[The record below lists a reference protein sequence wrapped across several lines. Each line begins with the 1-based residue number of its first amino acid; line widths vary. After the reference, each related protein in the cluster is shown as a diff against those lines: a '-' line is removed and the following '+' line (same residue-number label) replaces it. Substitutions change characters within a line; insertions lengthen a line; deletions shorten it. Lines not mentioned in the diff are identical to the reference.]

1 MKITLHKIENNN
13 NNAENNSNNIKNNN
27 SNVKN
32 NNNTENIENNNNVNE
47 IDKNKNDIINKEDF
61 DKFVDSILNFNPL
74 DFFSLIDYNKIK
86 EKENNTNKNTD
97 EKNNTKENN
106 TKENTIQYHIN
117 SCGKIEKVKKE
128 NNTEKANVKVNT
140 GFVDINNVV
149 SKNNFVSVDN
159 TDSVDNNNSV
169 DKHYTFKG
177 YDSINVNN
185 LKADKFPDN
194 VDVDVYSVS
203 SFLND
208 ISRIFYNIEDCN
220 RIIQVWKDADKKELN
235 RICGLRSCNN
245 GLELTVDGINIAT
258 PDEIREKYAE
268 NTISTHLM
276 DYSGNYFQMVCSY
289 IEKLMYALWNCKLNT
304 EDYNKKLHQ

>member
-13 NNAENNSNNIKNNN
+13 SNVENNNNNNIENNKSNVKNSKNIENIENNSNN
-27 SNVKN
+27 
-32 NNNTENIENNNNVNE
+32 ENNNNINKV
-47 IDKNKNDIINKEDF
+47 DKNKNEIINKEDF
-61 DKFVDSILNFNPL
+61 DKFVDSILNFNPF
-74 DFFSLIDYNKIK
+74 DYYSLIDYDKIK
-86 EKENNTNKNTD
+86 ENTTNKNITNKNTV
-97 EKNNTKENN
+97 
-106 TKENTIQYHIN
+106 QYHIN

-159 TDSVDNNNSV
+159 IDSVDNNNSV

-185 LKADKFPDN
+185 LKADKSPDN

-220 RIIQVWKDADKKELN
+220 RIIQVWKNADKKELN
-235 RICGLRSCNN
+235 KICGLRSCNN
-245 GLELTVDGINIAT
+245 GLELTIDGINIAT

-276 DYSGNYFQMVCSY
+276 DYSGNYFQMICSY
-289 IEKLMYALWNCKLNT
+289 IEKLMYALWNCKLNV
-304 EDYNKKLHQ
+304 ENYNKKQHQ

>member
-1 MKITLHKIENNN
+1 MKITLHKIENNI
-13 NNAENNSNNIKNNN
+13 NNIKNNN
-27 SNVKN
+27 NNNNNIENNRSNVKN
-32 NNNTENIENNNNVNE
+32 SNNIENIENNSNNENNNNINE
-47 IDKNKNDIINKEDF
+47 VDKNKNEIINKEDF
-61 DKFVDSILNFNPL
+61 DKFVDSILNFNTL
-74 DFFSLIDYNKIK
+74 NYFSLIDYDKIK
-86 EKENNTNKNTD
+86 ENTTNKNTTN
-97 EKNNTKENN
+97 KNTV
-106 TKENTIQYHIN
+106 QYHIN

-128 NNTEKANVKVNT
+128 SNTEKANVKVNT
-140 GFVDINNVV
+140 GFVDNNNVV
-149 SKNNFVSVDN
+149 GKNNFVFVDN

-208 ISRIFYNIEDCN
+208 ILRIFYNIEDCN
-220 RIIQVWKDADKKELN
+220 RIIQIWKDADKKELN
-235 RICGLRSCNN
+235 RICDLRSCNN
-245 GLELTVDGINIAT
+245 GLELTVDGINITT

-289 IEKLMYALWNCKLNT
+289 IEKLMYALWNCKLNA

>member
-13 NNAENNSNNIKNNN
+13 
-27 SNVKN
+27 SNVE
-32 NNNTENIENNNNVNE
+32 NNNTENIENNSNNENNNNINE

-74 DFFSLIDYNKIK
+74 DFYSLIDYNQFK
-86 EKENNTNKNTD
+86 EKVNTTNKNT
-97 EKNNTKENN
+97 EE
-106 TKENTIQYHIN
+106 ENTTNKNTAQYHIN
-117 SCGKIEKVKKE
+117 SCGKIEKIKKE
-128 NNTEKANVKVNT
+128 NNTEKTNVKLNT
-140 GFVDINNVV
+140 GSVDNNNVIG
-149 SKNNFVSVDN
+149 KNNFVFVDN
-159 TDSVDNNNSV
+159 TDSVD
-169 DKHYTFKG
+169 KQYTFKG

-185 LKADKFPDN
+185 LKADNFPGN
-194 VDVDVYSVS
+194 VDVYSVS

-220 RIIQVWKDADKKELN
+220 RIIQVWKDADRKELN

-245 GLELTVDGINIAT
+245 GLQLTIDGINIAT

-276 DYSGNYFQMVCSY
+276 DYSGNYFQMICSY
-289 IEKLMYALWNCKLNT
+289 MENLMYALWNCKLNA
-304 EDYNKKLHQ
+304 ENYNKINNKINTKLYQ

>member
-13 NNAENNSNNIKNNN
+13 
-27 SNVKN
+27 SNVE
-32 NNNTENIENNNNVNE
+32 NNNTENIENNSNNENNNNNNNNINE

-74 DFFSLIDYNKIK
+74 DFYSLIDYNQFK
-86 EKENNTNKNTD
+86 EKVNTTNKNT
-97 EKNNTKENN
+97 EE
-106 TKENTIQYHIN
+106 ENTTNKNTAQYHIN
-117 SCGKIEKVKKE
+117 SCGKIEKIKKE
-128 NNTEKANVKVNT
+128 NNTEKTNVKLNT
-140 GFVDINNVV
+140 G
-149 SKNNFVSVDN
+149 
-159 TDSVDNNNSV
+159 SVDNNNVVGKNNFIFIDNTDSIDNTDYIDNTDSI
-169 DKHYTFKG
+169 DKQYTFKD

-185 LKADKFPDN
+185 LKSDNFPGN
-194 VDVDVYSVS
+194 VDVYSIS

-208 ISRIFYNIEDCN
+208 ISRIFYNIKDCN
-220 RIIQVWKDADKKELN
+220 RIIRVWEDADRKELN

-245 GLELTVDGINIAT
+245 GLELTIDGINIAT
-258 PDEIREKYAE
+258 PDEIREKYAK

-289 IEKLMYALWNCKLNT
+289 IENLMFALWNCKFMA

>member
-13 NNAENNSNNIKNNN
+13 NNADNNNNNIKNNN
-27 SNVKN
+27 SDVKN
-32 NNNTENIENNNNVNE
+32 NNNTENNNNNVNNV
-47 IDKNKNDIINKEDF
+47 DKNKNEIINKEDF
-61 DKFVDSILNFNPL
+61 NKLIDSIFNFNPL
-74 DFFSLIDYNKIK
+74 DYYSLIDYN
-86 EKENNTNKNTD
+86 EFKENTTNKNTTKD
-97 EKNNTKENN
+97 KENT
-106 TKENTIQYHIN
+106 TKENTVQYHIN

-220 RIIQVWKDADKKELN
+220 RIIQIWKDADRKELN

-245 GLELTVDGINIAT
+245 GLELTIDGINIAT
-258 PDEIREKYAE
+258 PDKIREKYTE
-268 NTISTHLM
+268 NTVSTHLM

-289 IEKLMYALWNCKLNT
+289 IEKLMYALWNCKLNA